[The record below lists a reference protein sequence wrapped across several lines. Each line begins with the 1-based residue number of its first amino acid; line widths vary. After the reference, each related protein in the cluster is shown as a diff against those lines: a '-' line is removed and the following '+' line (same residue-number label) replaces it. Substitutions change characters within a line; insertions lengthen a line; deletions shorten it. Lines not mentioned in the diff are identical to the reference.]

1 MSSQTTLKA
10 KLLLAM
16 AMADG
21 RFDPREL
28 ELLADRAMSW
38 GISAEEF
45 ERIVNE
51 PEISDEETLGLP
63 EEEDERAVLF
73 SELILMAFADGEL
86 DESELTVL
94 IKLGDFLGFNEN
106 TVRTICRREAD
117 TFDVRIPEDL

>member
-1 MSSQTTLKA
+1 MSAQTTLKA

-51 PEISDEETLGLP
+51 PEISDEETLELP
-63 EEEDERAVLF
+63 EGEDERAVLF

-86 DESELTVL
+86 DDSELAVL
-94 IKLGDFLGFNEN
+94 IKLGEFMGFGEH
-106 TVRTICRREAD
+106 TVRDICQREAE
-117 TFDVRIPEDL
+117 TFGVRTPEDL